1 MIFGNDKLSYE
12 LDEGWGKLPDGSNI
26 LDVPGIAIDSEDRV
40 YVFSRDKQEV
50 FIFDSEGNFKSTIG
64 KKIIFDRPHG
74 AYIDSDDSLYLID
87 DDGHVIKK
95 FSSSGK
101 LLLTLGSQGE
111 SSDSGCINRDYR
123 TIKRGAPPFNYP
135 TNMAISSIG
144 DIFISDGYGN
154 ARVHRFSPDGE
165 LILSWGEP
173 GEKSGQF
180 NLPHDIAIS
189 NDGRVYVADRENSR
203 IQVFDQKGNFITQW
217 TDLNRPCGLHIDKD
231 NNVYVAELGKR
242 VGRFDLNYKAG
253 LPDFPS
259 DVLWSRL
266 SIYDLEGKLI
276 TRWGEA
282 DYRLPGS
289 FFAAHCVCTDSKGNL
304 YVGEV
309 LKTISGEI
317 FGQGKLPPGK
327 NSALQKFKRIKK

>member
-1 MIFGNDKLSYE
+1 MIFGNGKLSYK
-12 LDEGWGKLPDGSNI
+12 LDEGWGKLPDGSNMFDI
-26 LDVPGIAIDSEDRV
+26 PGIAVDSEDRV

-50 FIFDSEGNFKSTIG
+50 VVFDSEGNFKNTIG
-64 KKIIFDRPHG
+64 ENIIFSRPHG
-74 AYIDSDDSLYLID
+74 AYIDPDDSLYLID
-87 DDGHVIKK
+87 DDGHVIWKY
-95 FSSSGK
+95 SSSGK

-111 SSDSGCINRDYR
+111 ASDSGCVNRDYR

-135 TNMAISSIG
+135 TNMAISSKG
-144 DIFISDGYGN
+144 DIFVSDGYGN
-154 ARVHRFSPDGE
+154 ARVHKFSPDGE

-173 GEKSGQF
+173 GEKPGQF

-189 NDGRVYVADRENSR
+189 SDGRVYVADRENSR

-217 TDLNRPCGLHIDKD
+217 IDLNRPCGLHIDKD

-253 LPDFPS
+253 FPDFPA

-282 DYRLPGS
+282 DFSLPGS
-289 FFAAHCVCTDSKGNL
+289 FLATHCVCTDSKGNI

-309 LKTISGEI
+309 LKTVSGEI
-317 FGQGKLPPGK
+317 FGKLPPGK
-327 NSALQKFKRIKK
+327 SCALHKFKRIKK

>member
-1 MIFGNDKLSYE
+1 MIFGNDKLSYK
-12 LDEGWGKLPDGSNI
+12 LDEGWEKLPDGSNI
-26 LDVPGIAIDSEDRV
+26 PDIPGIAVDSKDRV
-40 YVFSRDKQEV
+40 YIFSRDKQEV
-50 FIFDSEGNFKSTIG
+50 FIFNSEGNFIETIG
-64 KKIIFDRPHG
+64 EDIIFDHPHG
-74 AYIDSDDSLYLID
+74 AYIDPDDSLYLTD
-87 DDGHVIKK
+87 DHGHVVRK

-111 SSDSGCINRDYR
+111 SSDSGCVNKDYR
-123 TIKRGAPPFNYP
+123 TIKRGVPPFNYP
-135 TNMAISSIG
+135 TNVAISSIG
-144 DIFISDGYGN
+144 DIFVSDGYGN
-154 ARVHRFSPDGE
+154 ARVHRFSPSGE

-173 GEKSGQF
+173 GEKPGQF

-217 TDLNRPCGLHIDKD
+217 RDLNRPCGLHIDKD

-242 VGRFDLNYKAG
+242 VGRSDLDYKGG

-266 SIYDLEGKLI
+266 SIYDLNGKLI

-282 DYRLPGS
+282 DFSLPGS
-289 FFAAHCVCTDSKGNL
+289 FLTTHCVCTDSKGDL

-309 LKTISGEI
+309 LKTVSGII

-327 NSALQKFKRIKK
+327 SSALQKFKIIKK

>member
-1 MIFGNDKLSYE
+1 MIFGNDKLNYK
-12 LDEGWGKLPDGSNI
+12 LDEGWGKLPDGNNI
-26 LDVPGIAIDSEDRV
+26 LDIPGIAVDSEDRV
-40 YVFSRDKQEV
+40 YVFSRDKQGV
-50 FIFDSEGNFKSTIG
+50 FIFDSEGNFKNTIG

-74 AYIDSDDSLYLID
+74 AYIDLDDSLYLID
-87 DDGHVIKK
+87 DDGHVVRK

-111 SSDSGCINRDYR
+111 SSDSGCVNRDYR
-123 TIKRGAPPFNYP
+123 TIKRGASPFNYP
-135 TNMAISSIG
+135 TNIAISSVG
-144 DIFISDGYGN
+144 DIFVSDGYGN
-154 ARVHRFSPDGE
+154 ARVHRFSPSGE

-173 GEKSGQF
+173 GEKPGQF

-242 VGRFDLNYKAG
+242 VGRYDLDYKEG

-282 DYRLPGS
+282 DFNLPGS
-289 FFAAHCVCTDSKGNL
+289 FLASHCVCTDSKGNL

-317 FGQGKLPPGK
+317 FGKLPPGK
-327 NSALQKFKRIKK
+327 SCALQKFKRIKS

>member
-1 MIFGNDKLSYE
+1 VIFGNDKLSYE
-12 LDEGWGKLPDGSNI
+12 LGEGWGKLLDGGNI
-26 LDVPGIAIDSEDRV
+26 LDIPGIAVDSEDQV
-40 YVFSRDKQEV
+40 YVFSRDKQKV
-50 FIFDSEGNFKSTIG
+50 FIFNNEGNFIETIG
-64 KKIIFDRPHG
+64 EDSIFDRPHG
-74 AYIDSDDSLYLID
+74 AYIDSDDSLYLTD
-87 DDGHVIKK
+87 DDGHVVRK

-101 LLLTLGSQGE
+101 LLLTLGTGKP
-111 SSDSGCINRDYR
+111 SDTGCINKDYR
-123 TIKRGAPPFNYP
+123 TIKRGGLPFNYP
-135 TNMAISSIG
+135 TNIAISSIG
-144 DIFISDGYGN
+144 DIFVSDGYGN
-154 ARVHRFSPDGE
+154 ARIHRFSPDGE

-173 GEKSGQF
+173 GNKPGQF

-189 NDGRVYVADRENSR
+189 KDGRVYVADRENSR

-217 TDLNRPCGLHIDKD
+217 TDFNRPCGLHIDKG

-242 VGRFDLNYKAG
+242 VGRSDLDYKG
-253 LPDFPS
+253 GWPDFPS

-266 SIYDLEGKLI
+266 SIYDLNGKLI

-282 DYRLPGS
+282 DFSLPGS

-317 FGQGKLPPGK
+317 FGKLPPGK
-327 NSALQKFKRIKK
+327 SCALQKFKRIKK